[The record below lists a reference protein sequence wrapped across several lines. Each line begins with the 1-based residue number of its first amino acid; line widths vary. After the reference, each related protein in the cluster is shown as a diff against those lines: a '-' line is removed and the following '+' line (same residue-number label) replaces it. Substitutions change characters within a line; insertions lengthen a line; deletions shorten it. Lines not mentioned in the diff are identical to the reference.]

1 MTKKSPILAVNEP
14 VKKQPASVLRPE
26 KRQAVRRPLPEER
39 RAGIPKGRKPSVAG
53 RCPRGVTICC
63 SVSLEPVLSSVFTI
77 SLFVR
82 TPTAGNPAMA

>member
-14 VKKQPASVLRPE
+14 VKKTTRKRPAPRKATGS
-26 KRQAVRRPLPEER
+26 KKTASGKR

>member
-14 VKKQPASVLRPE
+14 VKKTTRKRPATRKATGSKKTASGRTSGRTS
-26 KRQAVRRPLPEER
+26 KGRRP
-39 RAGIPKGRKPSVAG
+39 SVGG
-53 RCPRGVTICC
+53 RCLRGVITCC
-63 SVSLEPVLSSVFTI
+63 SVSLEPVLSSVFII

>member
-14 VKKQPASVLRPE
+14 VKKTTRKRPATR

-39 RAGIPKGRKPSVAG
+39 RAGLPKGRRPSVGG
-53 RCPRGVTICC
+53 RCLRGVITCC
-63 SVSLEPVLSSVFTI
+63 SVSLEPVLSSVFII

>member
-14 VKKQPASVLRPE
+14 VKKQPASVLRLE
-26 KRQAVRRPLPEER
+26 KRQAVRRSLPERR

-53 RCPRGVTICC
+53 RCLRGVTICC
-63 SVSLEPVLSSVFTI
+63 LVSLEPVLSSVFII

-82 TPTAGNPAMA
+82 TPTAGNLAMA

>member
-14 VKKQPASVLRPE
+14 VKKTTRKRPAPRKATGS
-26 KRQAVRRPLPEER
+26 KKTLPEER

>member
-14 VKKQPASVLRPE
+14 VKKLPASVLRPE

-39 RAGIPKGRKPSVAG
+39 RAGLPKGRRPSVGG
-53 RCPRGVTICC
+53 RCLRGVITCC
-63 SVSLEPVLSSVFTI
+63 SVSLEPVLSSVFII

-82 TPTAGNPAMA
+82 TPTDGNPAMA